1 MTRVFGDCHGRLGR
15 DNVEILTS
23 EWEIHGNPTVQPH
36 PLHNFDRSLGPRLGG
51 SWNAVDESKKLRRT
65 ATLCEYCKPG
75 IPALIASAACLAQ
88 PIRRT
93 LVNWM

>member
-36 PLHNFDRSLGPRLGG
+36 PLHNFDRSLGPRWEAHGMLWMRVKNCGAQQRCANTA
-51 SWNAVDESKKLRRT
+51 SQESL
-65 ATLCEYCKPG
+65 LSLP
-75 IPALIASAACLAQ
+75 PL
-88 PIRRT
+88 P
-93 LVNWM
+93 V